1 MKKIVKFAFAAGL
14 ATMAFF
20 FTNTEEASSVIQY
33 PGRWEC
39 VDQPHKTSQVGT
51 YESSVADG
59 NYMHIGCRLTTMN
72 TCWAITAGGLELYN
86 GREKGL
92 VDFWNVTLNHH

>member
-39 VDQPHKTSQVGT
+39 VSHPGLTTQRGT
-51 YESSVADG
+51 YEGSHSDG
-59 NYMHIGCRLTTMN
+59 DYMHIACRHTQTGN
-72 TCWAITAGGLELYN
+72 CWAITAGGLELYN
-86 GREKGL
+86 GVEKGL
-92 VDFWNVTLNHH
+92 VDFWSINLNHH